1 MNVITKINT
10 LSIVKTVKKMILY
23 KTLKGGVFVPCDSQ
37 GNPDLT
43 RVPVEQQE
51 KLSKQSWSVYAVKT
65 SKDKEIFDEAC
76 EKGFSIQKI
85 VVEIQEKE

>member
-1 MNVITKINT
+1 MN
-10 LSIVKTVKKMILY
+10 KMIIY
-23 KTLKGGVFVPCDSQ
+23 KALKGGVFVPCDSQ

-65 SKDKEIFDEAC
+65 SKDKEIFDAVC
-76 EKGFSIQKI
+76 KNGFSIQKI
-85 VVEIQEKE
+85 VFEIQEKE